1 MIDNR
6 TYDRIKFIALLVA
19 PVITCLSAL
28 CNIWHIPYTAE
39 ITATFA
45 ALDALVGAV
54 VTILKK
60 MHDDA
65 MKEISDC

>member
-19 PVITCLSAL
+19 PIVVFLSAL

-45 ALDALVGAV
+45 ALDTLVGAV

-65 MKEISDC
+65 LKEISDC